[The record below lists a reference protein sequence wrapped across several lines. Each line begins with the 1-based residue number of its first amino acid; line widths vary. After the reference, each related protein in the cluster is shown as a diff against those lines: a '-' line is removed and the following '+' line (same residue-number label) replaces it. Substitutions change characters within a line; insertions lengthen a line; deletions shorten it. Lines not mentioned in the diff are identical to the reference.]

1 MTKTLTV
8 QVNMSGVMATWQEN
22 EQTQSLPT
30 DFTGEM
36 VMAALEEVMADVL
49 DGDMPENIDVQNN
62 VTGLVVLDESSKSI
76 TPVLIADDADVHFIE
91 ALTMNG
97 IGGQLARKNGHA
109 LTTDMPVIQIL
120 RLKNNVADVYARAK
134 MYLPLT
140 AYLRSMLTEENA
152 VTAEEAALTGVFDDL
167 TGTWD
172 IQALALTGVTMTQ
185 LPAVTAVSEHV
196 LTNPA
201 LLEKMS
207 TLPSVKVR

>member
-8 QVNMSGVMATWQEN
+8 QVNMSGVTATWQEN

-36 VMAALEEVMADVL
+36 VVAALEEVVINVL
-49 DGDMPENIDVQNN
+49 AGDTPKNIDVQND
-62 VTGLVVLDESSKSI
+62 VIGLVVLDEDSKSI
-76 TPVLIADDADVHFIE
+76 APVLISDDTDAHFIE

-97 IGGQLARKNGHA
+97 IGGQLARKNGHV
-109 LTTDMPVIQIL
+109 LTTTMPVIQIL
-120 RLKNNVADVYARAK
+120 RLKNNVADVYAQAK

-140 AYLRSMLTEENA
+140 AYLRAMLTEKHV
-152 VTAEEAALTGVFDDL
+152 VTDQEAAQTGMFDQLTGL
-167 TGTWD
+167 WD

-185 LPAVTAVSEHV
+185 LPEVTEVSEHV
-196 LTNPA
+196 LTNPT
-201 LLEKMS
+201 LVGKMS